1 MNQLKIIG
9 AGFGRTGTVSL
20 KVALE
25 ALGFAPC
32 YHMSEVFQNMETMLP
47 LWEQV
52 AAGKLTDWTSIFG
65 NYQATVDWPT
75 CNFYAE
81 LMQTYPDAKVLLSVR
96 DPEQWYE
103 SARSTLYD
111 GANQLLAMNEHLR
124 RPGAMVTKLVW
135 QDTFHDRFE
144 DKAYAISVFNR
155 HNAEVQRTVPAEK
168 LLVYNVKEGWAP
180 LCAFL
185 NVPVPDGPFPHL
197 NDRASIQRDFDK
209 LNDAGAATQDL
220 IHDWTPQTIGT

>member
-1 MNQLKIIG
+1 MNGLQVIG

-47 LWEQV
+47 LWEAV
-52 AAGKLTDWTSIFG
+52 AAGTLTDWTSIFG
-65 NYQATVDWPT
+65 NYQATVDWPS

-81 LMQTYPDAKVLLSVR
+81 LIHTYPDAKVLLTVR
-96 DPEQWYE
+96 DPQQWYE

-111 GANQLLAMNEHLR
+111 GANQLFAMNEQMR
-124 RPGAMVTKLVW
+124 RPGAMITKLVW
-135 QDTFHDRFE
+135 QDTFDGRFE
-144 DKAYAISVFNR
+144 DKAYAIEVFKQ
-155 HNAEVQRTVPAEK
+155 HIEAVKGTVPAEK
-168 LLVYNVKEGWAP
+168 LLVYNVVEGWKP

-185 NVPVPDGPFPHL
+185 GVPVPDQPFPHL
-197 NDRASIQRDFDK
+197 NTRAAIQQDFDK
-209 LNDAGAATQDL
+209 FQDTGGDAQEL
-220 IHDWTPQTIGT
+220 MRDWTPERA

>member
-9 AGFGRTGTVSL
+9 GGFGRTGTLSL

-32 YHMSEVFQNMETMLP
+32 HHMYEVYQHMETLFP
-47 LWEQV
+47 RWEAV
-52 AAGKLTDWTSIFG
+52 AAGTPSDWTSIFS
-65 NYQATVDWPT
+65 NYQATVDWPA

-81 LMQTYPDAKVLLSVR
+81 LMQTYPDANVLLSVR

-103 SARSTLYD
+103 STRVTLYD
-111 GANQLLAMNEHLR
+111 GTRQLVAADEPMTR
-124 RPGAMVTKLVW
+124 RFGEMVNKIVW
-135 QDTFHDRFE
+135 QDTFDDRFE

-155 HNAEVQRTVPAEK
+155 HIEAVKRNVPAEK

-185 NVPVPDGPFPHL
+185 GVPVPDQPFPHL
-197 NDRASIQRDFDK
+197 NDRASIQKEMDK
-209 LNDAGAATQDL
+209 ATGASVAV
-220 IHDWTPQTIGT
+220 